1 MAPMNAYLQVALGG
15 ALGAVLRFAAGRNL
29 PWHGPHFPV
38 ATLAVNVAGCLA
50 MGLFAALFA
59 HRGGQH
65 LAPLLMTGLLGG
77 FTTFSAFS
85 LDALTL
91 WQRGQTGLAMS
102 YVAASVGLSLLA
114 VVAGLALGR
123 ALFA

>member
-1 MAPMNAYLQVALGG
+1 MNAYLQVALGG
-15 ALGAVLRFAAGRNL
+15 AVGAMMRLGVARNM
-29 PWHGPHFPV
+29 PWHGAHFPV
-38 ATLAVNVAGCLA
+38 ATLAVNVAGCLV
-50 MGLFAALFA
+50 MGLLAALFA
-59 HRGGQH
+59 HRGGHH
-65 LAPLLMTGLLGG
+65 LAPFLMTGVLGG

-91 WQRGQTGLAMS
+91 WQRGQAGPAAV

-123 ALFA
+123 AVFA